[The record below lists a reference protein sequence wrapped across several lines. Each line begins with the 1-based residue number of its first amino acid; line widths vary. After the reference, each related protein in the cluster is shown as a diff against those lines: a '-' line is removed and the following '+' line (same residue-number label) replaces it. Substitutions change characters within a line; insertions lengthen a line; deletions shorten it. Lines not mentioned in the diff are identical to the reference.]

1 MQEVLRC
8 VSPSQPL
15 GNTTATQTDIVAVH
29 TPQEPQGPPFPRPS
43 SLPLPPAQLS
53 QYADC
58 LVDGVIKTTVPVL
71 EQDQPLE
78 TETTHVTSSFTA

>member
-8 VSPSQPL
+8 VSPSGG

-29 TPQEPQGPPFPRPS
+29 TPQEPAHHPLPRPS
-43 SLPLPPAQLS
+43 SLALPPPPAPQLT

-58 LVDGVIKTTVPVL
+58 LVDGVIKNMVK
-71 EQDQPLE
+71 EQEQPLD
-78 TETTHVTSSFTA
+78 TETTHVS